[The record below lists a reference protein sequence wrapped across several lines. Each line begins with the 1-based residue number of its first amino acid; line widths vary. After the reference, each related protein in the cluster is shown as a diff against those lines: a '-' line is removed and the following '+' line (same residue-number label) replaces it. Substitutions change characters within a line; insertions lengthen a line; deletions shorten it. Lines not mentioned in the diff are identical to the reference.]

1 MGRAHHSLAPF
12 ARAGIEA
19 SKGAAAWNDRGANLG
34 MVEQTADGQLNGHP
48 KGLFYLSFTEMWER
62 FSFYGMSALLTLYMV
77 KELLLPENAVQVI
90 GLAALRNMFE
100 FRGPMSDVA
109 FSAIIYGWYAG
120 LVYFTPMVGGWV
132 ADRILGAK
140 RTVMIGVLLMSAGH
154 VAMSFYTSFLFALLL
169 LILGSGFLKG
179 NISAQVGALYPRSD
193 ESMRS
198 RGFTIFSTG
207 ICIGAASG
215 PLVTG
220 LVAAIYGWHAG
231 FAVAAALMLIAL
243 VAYILGQ
250 RHLPDDR
257 PVARKREKAPV
268 MTAAERKHV
277 AVLLLV
283 IALTIPAEIAYPMV
297 WSIGILWVDQYV
309 NLATSL
315 GAVPSSWFASMDSIG
330 AILAAPALIAFWAW
344 QAKRGR
350 EPSSVTKVGIGTC
363 IIAIAAMLFAYG
375 NLGLSEPDSVGAGW
389 AIAGWLIMG
398 LAWMY
403 YWPTTLAIV
412 SRTAPA
418 GMGSFLM
425 GVAFLSPFVGHVL
438 AGWVGSYFDQ
448 MHPSVFW
455 AMDAGIAF
463 VGGMLILLFRKRL
476 QAALDPDLAP

>member
-1 MGRAHHSLAPF
+1 MGT
-12 ARAGIEA
+12 I
-19 SKGAAAWNDRGANLG
+19 
-34 MVEQTADGQLNGHP
+34 EQTADGQPSGHP
-48 KGLFYLSFTEMWER
+48 KGLYYLSFTEMWER

-77 KELLLPENAVQVI
+77 QELLLPENASQVI
-90 GLAALRNMFE
+90 GLSALRNVFE
-100 FRGPMSDVA
+100 FRGPMSDIA

-120 LVYFTPMVGGWV
+120 LVYFTPIVGGWV

-154 VAMSFYTSFLFALLL
+154 VAMSFYASFLLALLL

-179 NISAQVGALYPRSD
+179 NISAQVGTLYPSSD
-193 ESMRS
+193 ESRRS

-215 PLVTG
+215 PFVTG
-220 LVAAIYGWHAG
+220 LVAVLYGWHAG
-231 FAVAAALMLIAL
+231 FAVAAALMLVAL
-243 VAYILGQ
+243 VVYILGQ

-257 PVARKREKAPV
+257 PLQHKRITTPPLTTDERKR
-268 MTAAERKHV
+268 V

-315 GAVPSSWFASMDSIG
+315 GEMPSSWFSSMDSIG
-330 AILAAPALIAFWAW
+330 AILAAPVLLVLWSW
-344 QAKRGR
+344 QSKRGS
-350 EPSSVTKVGIGTC
+350 EPASVTKVGIGT
-363 IIAIAAMLFAYG
+363 AIVAFAALLLAYANIG
-375 NLGLSEPDSVGAGW
+375 VTQADSVGAGW
-389 AIAGWLIMG
+389 AFASWLIMG

-412 SRTAPA
+412 SKAAPA
-418 GMGSFLM
+418 GLQSMLM

-448 MHPSVFW
+448 MSPATFW
-455 AMDAGIAF
+455 AMDAAIALA
-463 VGGMLILLFRKRL
+463 GAALMLILRKNL
-476 QAALDPDLAP
+476 QRALALDGDL

>member
-1 MGRAHHSLAPF
+1 MGK
-12 ARAGIEA
+12 IE
-19 SKGAAAWNDRGANLG
+19 
-34 MVEQTADGQLNGHP
+34 QITIGQPSGHP

-77 KELLLPENAVQVI
+77 KELLLPENAAQVI

-100 FRGPMSDVA
+100 FRGPMSDIA

-120 LVYFTPMVGGWV
+120 LVYFTPIVGGWV

-140 RTVMIGVLLMSAGH
+140 RTVMIGVILMSAGH
-154 VAMSFYTSFLFALLL
+154 LAMSFYASFLFALLL

-179 NISAQVGALYPRSD
+179 NISAQVGALYPASD

-220 LVAAIYGWHAG
+220 LVAALYGWHAG
-231 FAVAAALMLIAL
+231 FAVAAVLMLVAL

-257 PVARKREKAPV
+257 PVARKREKSAP
-268 MTAAERKHV
+268 MTKAERTRLWI
-277 AVLLLV
+277 LLIV
-283 IALTIPAEIAYPMV
+283 ITLTIPAEIAYPMV

-315 GAVPSSWFASMDSIG
+315 GELPSSWFASMDSIG
-330 AILAAPALIAFWAW
+330 AILAAPALVLFWAW
-344 QAKRGR
+344 QAKRGS
-350 EPSSVTKVGIGTC
+350 EPSSVTKVGIGSV
-363 IIAIAAMLFAYG
+363 IIAFAALLFAYG
-375 NLGLSEPDSVGAGW
+375 NMGHSAPDSVNAGW

-412 SRTAPA
+412 SRAAPA
-418 GMGSFLM
+418 GMASTLM
-425 GVAFLSPFVGHVL
+425 GVAFLSPFIGHVL
-438 AGWVGSYFDQ
+438 AGWIGSYFDQ

-455 AMDAGIAF
+455 VMDSAIALAGGII
-463 VGGMLILLFRKRL
+463 ILLFRKHL
-476 QAALDPDLAP
+476 QSALESDLASSPR

>member
-1 MGRAHHSLAPF
+1 MRLGAHSLLEEVSVG
-12 ARAGIEA
+12 RIEH
-19 SKGAAAWNDRGANLG
+19 
-34 MVEQTADGQLNGHP
+34 TADGPPSGHP
-48 KGLFYLSFTEMWER
+48 KGLYYLSFTEMWER

-77 KELLLPENAVQVI
+77 KELLLPENAAQVI

-100 FRGPMSDVA
+100 FRGAMSDVA

-120 LVYFTPMVGGWV
+120 LVYFTPIVGGWV

-154 VAMSFYTSFLFALLL
+154 LAMSFYSSFLLALLL

-198 RGFTIFSTG
+198 RGYTIFSTG

-215 PLVTG
+215 PIVTG

-231 FAVAAALMLIAL
+231 FAVAAVLMLVAL

-250 RHLPDDR
+250 SHLPDDR
-257 PVARKREKAPV
+257 PVARKREKSAP
-268 MTAAERKHV
+268 MSKAEHKRV
-277 AVLLLV
+277 WVLLLV

-315 GAVPSSWFASMDSIG
+315 GEVPSSWFASMDSIG
-330 AILAAPALIAFWAW
+330 AILAAPALVIFWAW
-344 QAKRGR
+344 QAKRGS
-350 EPSSVTKVGIGTC
+350 EPSSVTKVGIGSA
-363 IIAIAAMLFAYG
+363 IIAVGALLFAFG
-375 NLGLSEPDSVGAGW
+375 NMGRSAPDSVDAGW

-412 SRTAPA
+412 SRAAPA
-418 GMGSFLM
+418 GMASILM
-425 GVAFLSPFVGHVL
+425 GVAFLSPFIGHVL
-438 AGWVGSYFDQ
+438 AGWIGSYFDQ

-455 AMDAGIAF
+455 AMDAAIGLAGGII
-463 VGGMLILLFRKRL
+463 ILLFRKRL
-476 QAALDPDLAP
+476 QAALEADLAS

>member
-1 MGRAHHSLAPF
+1 MGN
-12 ARAGIEA
+12 I
-19 SKGAAAWNDRGANLG
+19 
-34 MVEQTADGQLNGHP
+34 EQTAIGQPSGHP

-77 KELLLPENAVQVI
+77 KELLLPENAAQVI
-90 GLAALRNMFE
+90 GLAALRNLFE
-100 FRGPMSDVA
+100 FRGPMSDIA

-120 LVYFTPMVGGWV
+120 LVYFTPIVGGWV

-140 RTVMIGVLLMSAGH
+140 RTVMLGVILMSAGH
-154 VAMSFYTSFLFALLL
+154 LAMSFYASFLFALLL

-179 NISAQVGALYPRSD
+179 NISAQVGALYPQSD

-220 LVAAIYGWHAG
+220 LVAAVYGWHAG
-231 FAVAAALMLIAL
+231 FAVAAVLMLVAL
-243 VAYILGQ
+243 LAYILGQ
-250 RHLPDDR
+250 RHLPDAR
-257 PVARKREKAPV
+257 PLAHKREKSAP
-268 MTAAERKHV
+268 MTKAERKRLWI
-277 AVLLLV
+277 LLLI

-315 GAVPSSWFASMDSIG
+315 GEVPSSWFASMDSIG
-330 AILAAPALIAFWAW
+330 AILAAPALVMFWAW
-344 QAKRGR
+344 QAKRGI
-350 EPSSVTKVGIGTC
+350 EPSSVTKVGIGST
-363 IIAIAAMLFAYG
+363 IIAFAALLFAYG
-375 NLGLSEPDSVGAGW
+375 NMGHSGPDSVNAGW

-412 SRTAPA
+412 SRAAPA
-418 GMGSFLM
+418 GMASILM
-425 GVAFLSPFVGHVL
+425 GVAFLSPFIGHVL
-438 AGWVGSYFDQ
+438 AGWIGSYFDQ

-455 AMDAGIAF
+455 AMDAAIALAGGI
-463 VGGMLILLFRKRL
+463 LILLFRKRL
-476 QAALDPDLAP
+476 QAALESDLAS

>member
-1 MGRAHHSLAPF
+1 MRLGAHSLLEEVSVG
-12 ARAGIEA
+12 RIEH
-19 SKGAAAWNDRGANLG
+19 
-34 MVEQTADGQLNGHP
+34 TADGPPSGHP
-48 KGLFYLSFTEMWER
+48 KGLYYLSFTEMWER

-77 KELLLPENAVQVI
+77 KELLLPENAAQVI

-100 FRGPMSDVA
+100 FRGAMSDVA

-120 LVYFTPMVGGWV
+120 LVYFTPIVGGWV

-154 VAMSFYTSFLFALLL
+154 LAMSFYSSFLLALLL

-198 RGFTIFSTG
+198 RGYTIFSTG

-215 PLVTG
+215 PIVTG

-231 FAVAAALMLIAL
+231 FAVAAVLMLVAL

-257 PVARKREKAPV
+257 PVARKREKSAP
-268 MTAAERKHV
+268 MSKAEHKRV
-277 AVLLLV
+277 WVLLLV

-315 GAVPSSWFASMDSIG
+315 GEVPSSWFASMDSIG
-330 AILAAPALIAFWAW
+330 AILAAPALVIFWAW
-344 QAKRGR
+344 QAKRGS
-350 EPSSVTKVGIGTC
+350 EPSSVTKVGIGSA
-363 IIAIAAMLFAYG
+363 IIAVGALLFAFG
-375 NLGLSEPDSVGAGW
+375 NMGRSAPDSVDAGW

-412 SRTAPA
+412 SRAAPA
-418 GMGSFLM
+418 GMASILM
-425 GVAFLSPFVGHVL
+425 GVAFLSPFIGHVL
-438 AGWVGSYFDQ
+438 AGWIGSYFDQ

-455 AMDAGIAF
+455 AMDAAIGLAGGII
-463 VGGMLILLFRKRL
+463 ILLFRKRL
-476 QAALDPDLAP
+476 QAALEADLAS

>member
-1 MGRAHHSLAPF
+1 MGS
-12 ARAGIEA
+12 I
-19 SKGAAAWNDRGANLG
+19 
-34 MVEQTADGQLNGHP
+34 EQTAIGQPSGHP

-77 KELLLPENAVQVI
+77 KELLLPENAAQVI
-90 GLAALRNMFE
+90 GLPALRNLFE
-100 FRGPMSDVA
+100 FRGAMSDVA

-120 LVYFTPMVGGWV
+120 LVYFTPIVGGWV

-140 RTVMIGVLLMSAGH
+140 RTVMLGVILMSAGH
-154 VAMSFYTSFLFALLL
+154 LAMSFYASFLFALLL

-179 NISAQVGALYPRSD
+179 NISAQVGALYPPSD

-220 LVAAIYGWHAG
+220 LVAAVYGWHAG
-231 FAVAAALMLIAL
+231 FAVAAVLMLVAL
-243 VAYILGQ
+243 LAYILGQ

-257 PVARKREKAPV
+257 PVARKREKSAP
-268 MTAAERKHV
+268 MTKAERKRLW
-277 AVLLLV
+277 VLLLV

-315 GAVPSSWFASMDSIG
+315 GDVPSSWFASMDSIG
-330 AILAAPALIAFWAW
+330 AILAAPALVIFWAW
-344 QAKRGR
+344 QAKRGI
-350 EPSSVTKVGIGTC
+350 EPSSVTKVGIGST
-363 IIAIAAMLFAYG
+363 IIAVAALLFAYG
-375 NLGLSEPDSVGAGW
+375 NMGHSGPDSVDAGW

-412 SRTAPA
+412 SRAAPA
-418 GMGSFLM
+418 GMASILM
-425 GVAFLSPFVGHVL
+425 GVAFLSPFIGHVL
-438 AGWVGSYFDQ
+438 AGWIGSYFDQ

-455 AMDAGIAF
+455 AMDAAIALAGGI
-463 VGGMLILLFRKRL
+463 LILLFRKRL
-476 QAALDPDLAP
+476 QATLESDLAS

>member
-344 QAKRGR
+344 QAKRGS
-350 EPSSVTKVGIGTC
+350 EPSSVTKVGIGTS
-363 IIAIAAMLFAYG
+363 IIAIAAILFAYG

>member
-1 MGRAHHSLAPF
+1 MRLGPHRISGGISVGR
-12 ARAGIEA
+12 I
-19 SKGAAAWNDRGANLG
+19 
-34 MVEQTADGQLNGHP
+34 EQTATGQPSGHP

-77 KELLLPENAVQVI
+77 KELLLPDNAAQVI
-90 GLAALRNMFE
+90 GLAALRNLFE

-120 LVYFTPMVGGWV
+120 LVYFTPIVGGWV

-140 RTVMIGVLLMSAGH
+140 RTVMLGVILMSAGH
-154 VAMSFYTSFLFALLL
+154 LAMSFYASFLFALLL

-179 NISAQVGALYPRSD
+179 NISAQVGALYPQSD

-220 LVAAIYGWHAG
+220 LVAAVYGWHAG
-231 FAVAAALMLIAL
+231 FAVAAVLMLVAL
-243 VAYILGQ
+243 LAYILGQ

-257 PVARKREKAPV
+257 PLARKREKSAP
-268 MTAAERKHV
+268 MTKAERKRLW
-277 AVLLLV
+277 VLLLV

-315 GAVPSSWFASMDSIG
+315 GEVPSSWFASMDSIG
-330 AILAAPALIAFWAW
+330 AILAAPALVMFWAW
-344 QAKRGR
+344 QAKRGI
-350 EPSSVTKVGIGTC
+350 EPSSVTKVGIGSA
-363 IIAIAAMLFAYG
+363 IIAFAALLFAYG
-375 NLGLSEPDSVGAGW
+375 NMGHSGPDSVNAGW

-412 SRTAPA
+412 SRAAPA
-418 GMGSFLM
+418 GMASILM
-425 GVAFLSPFVGHVL
+425 GVAFLSPFIGHVL
-438 AGWVGSYFDQ
+438 AGWIGSYFDQ

-455 AMDAGIAF
+455 AMDAAIALAGGI
-463 VGGMLILLFRKRL
+463 LILLFRKRL
-476 QAALDPDLAP
+476 QAALESDLAS